1 MRSWNIQHRRCR
13 IQGPKTEIE
22 DFAKILS
29 EANIFSLQETK
40 GEIVLQN
47 YKCFNKLRKPATSGG
62 LCIGVHR
69 SLGPGCSAFP
79 IAESQDIQGIKLD
92 KRFFGLRKNLIIL
105 DIYRLLQG
113 AAGCDIKELFKTAK
127 DSRPL
132 AIYMANAFKRRKLA
146 KEEPPSPT

>member
-22 DFAKILS
+22 DFAKVLS

-40 GEIVLQN
+40 GEIIFQN

-69 SLGPGCSAFP
+69 SLAPGCSAFP
-79 IAESQDIQGIKLD
+79 IPESQDIQGLKLD
-92 KRFFGLRKNLIIL
+92 KRFFGLQKNLIIL
-105 DIYRLLQG
+105 NIYNSPENSSYKLKAKKKNQ
-113 AAGCDIKELFKTAK
+113 ELEPKLET
-127 DSRPL
+127 L
-132 AIYMANAFKRRKLA
+132 ANIINCNRI
-146 KEEPPSPT
+146 